1 MMTGI
6 NVRRVTGLVLLW
18 CCFTLTSFVQSGN
31 ADVAAI
37 ISSLRAR
44 QYATA
49 LQVLAPA
56 IEQNP
61 NDPQLRSLQGI
72 AFAGQGHSPE
82 ALAAFH
88 RALALSPDYLPAL
101 EGAAQNPRAAHVAA
115 LGWAGKLSA

>member
-1 MMTGI
+1 MMAGI
-6 NVRRVTGLVLLW
+6 NVRRVTGLVLLL
-18 CCFTLTSFVQSGN
+18 CCFTLTSFAQSGN

-56 IEQNP
+56 IERNP

-88 RALALSPDYLPAL
+88 ALSPFP
-101 EGAAQNPRAAHVAA
+101 QIIFPRWKVRLKTRAPPV
-115 LGWAGKLSA
+115 SRR